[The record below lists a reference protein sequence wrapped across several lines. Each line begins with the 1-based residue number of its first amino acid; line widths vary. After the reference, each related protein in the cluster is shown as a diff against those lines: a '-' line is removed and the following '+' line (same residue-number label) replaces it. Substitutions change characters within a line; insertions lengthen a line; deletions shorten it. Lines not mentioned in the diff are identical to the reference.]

1 MSEREIRVCPVC
13 RCADFETA
21 RGGFGSRETPT
32 RHSCNCCGERFDE
45 PATRPPKRDGGLRG
59 DSLAAA
65 LDDADPDDLVTDGGR
80 DVESS
85 SGVSLSD
92 VLDVVDDVESE
103 VVDEDK
109 MGASREQVAE
119 GTCER
124 VRRRLKDELGVPCR
138 RCEDSLVQPDAGP
151 FNEPVC
157 KTCCHELHG
166 GREVETETERGEG
179 GDAR

>member
-85 SGVSLSD
+85 SATKLCED
-92 VLDVVDDVESE
+92 CEERPVLTDLNRCVECLDDALPDTVNLPDDTRDRWERDVV
-103 VVDEDK
+103 
-109 MGASREQVAE
+109 A
-119 GTCER
+119 
-124 VRRRLKDELGVPCR
+124 
-138 RCEDSLVQPDAGP
+138 
-151 FNEPVC
+151 
-157 KTCCHELHG
+157 
-166 GREVETETERGEG
+166 ETERGEG